1 MSLSKSLS
9 FTLITTAFLGI
20 DLENQAFASNQI
32 IPQSEKELQ
41 EKTSTALPTGSKI
54 LPHDP
59 VEAARIKEILD
70 RLDEHKAL
78 LEKQKEENKNDP
90 HQEN

>member
-1 MSLSKSLS
+1 MSLSKGIS

-20 DLENQAFASNQI
+20 YLENQVSATNQRT
-32 IPQSEKELQ
+32 PQSEKELQ
-41 EKTSTALPTGSKI
+41 ENVLTPIHTQAEF

-59 VEAARIKEILD
+59 VEAARVKEILD
-70 RLDEHKAL
+70 RLDGHKAL
-78 LEKQKEENKNDP
+78 LEKQKEEKKNDP